1 MDHTD
6 MNLLWIL
13 SFIIY
18 PNTLIREIIV
28 PYELPIPS
36 IVMMRLILS

>member
-6 MNLLWIL
+6 LGLLWIL

-28 PYELPIPS
+28 PSELPIPS
-36 IVMMRLILS
+36 IVMMRLSLS